1 MGNNNKNQLTTK
13 MMNYFTIAAL
23 AFAASTSAKIM
34 GNNDVNDD
42 ASCPDGFLGCDKS
55 TWAPKTSKQCAFGE
69 LGCDPNTL
77 PPKMRPAEPVDVCYY
92 VPADTLREKAHNVVV
107 PGADSSSWAPTI
119 VYFDHRHDANGSILN
134 VINRQQIIV
143 NVDYNYQTP
152 IFAYGYDAPDQEG
165 ALILDDDKD
174 QGVCD
179 GNSGYCTW
187 YFHVKGCMTS
197 EELSITGKAASLDGI
212 TQEDIQLSMTV
223 NVGKDRYA
231 KSRS

>member
-1 MGNNNKNQLTTK
+1 MGNKNKNQLTKK

-23 AFAASTSAKIM
+23 AFAASTSAKII
-34 GNNDVNDD
+34 NSNDSIAD
-42 ASCPDGFLGCDKS
+42 ASCPDGFPGCDKS
-55 TWAPKTSKQCAFGE
+55 T
-69 LGCDPNTL
+69 CDPNTL
-77 PPKMRPAEPVDVCYY
+77 PPRMRPSEPVDVCYY
-92 VPADTLREKAHNVVV
+92 VPAETLREKVSSVVA
-107 PGADSSSWAPTI
+107 PGSDANSWAPTI
-119 VYFDHRHDANGSILN
+119 VYFDHKHDANGTILN
-134 VINRQQIIV
+134 AINRQQIIV

-165 ALILDDDKD
+165 ALILDDDQD

-197 EELSITGKAASLDGI
+197 EELSFTGKAASLDGI

-231 KSRS
+231 KSQN